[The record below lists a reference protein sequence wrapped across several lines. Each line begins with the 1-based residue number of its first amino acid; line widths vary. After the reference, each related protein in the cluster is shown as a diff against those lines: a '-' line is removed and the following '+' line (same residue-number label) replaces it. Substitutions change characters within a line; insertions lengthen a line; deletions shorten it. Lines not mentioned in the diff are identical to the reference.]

1 MKRKFA
7 DRPNWKRVLSRKMIM
22 DKFDENDFIGNA
34 VLIYIDKVREAL
46 WVDVG
51 GKSQCVVSDGY
62 SWLTLFPQKQSYV
75 VTAMFNDKDEIV
87 QWYIDIC
94 RDIGFTD
101 KGIPWYDDLYLDI
114 IISADYHISLIDED
128 DLALALKQNIIN
140 QKDFDFAYHEANKLL
155 EQLRQN
161 DLILLEYSKEIY
173 RVLKKRLEIK
183 KVAKDGSI

>member
-22 DKFDENDFIGNA
+22 DRFDNDHFKGFA
-34 VLIYIDKVREAL
+34 MLIYIEKVREAL
-46 WVDVG
+46 WVDIG
-51 GKSQCVVSDGY
+51 GKSECVVNDGY
-62 SWLTLFPQKQSYV
+62 SWLTLFPENQYYV
-75 VTAMFNDKDEIV
+75 VTAMFNHKHEIV

-114 IISADYHISLIDED
+114 IISSDHNIYLIDED

-140 QKDFDFAYHEANKLL
+140 QEDFDFAYQEANKLL
-155 EQLRQN
+155 SQLRQN
-161 DLILLEYSKEIY
+161 DVVLLKYAEVIYSIL
-173 RVLKKRLEIK
+173 RKRLEIRK
-183 KVAKDGSI
+183 